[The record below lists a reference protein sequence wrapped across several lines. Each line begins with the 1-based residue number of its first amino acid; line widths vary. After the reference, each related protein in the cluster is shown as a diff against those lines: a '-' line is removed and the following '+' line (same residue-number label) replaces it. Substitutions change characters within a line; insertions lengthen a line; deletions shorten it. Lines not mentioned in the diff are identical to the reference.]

1 MLRMTEDVLEVRRW
15 AERHGASP
23 CRDERTGV
31 LELALP
37 DEACVVD
44 VGWDEWE
51 PAFCASR
58 CVFVYDDAAGAALRR
73 HFVGS
78 EEEARRW
85 VDAVLGRRE
94 DDQPTA

>member
-1 MLRMTEDVLEVRRW
+1 MLRVTEDVLEVRGW
-15 AERHGASP
+15 AERHGAKP

-37 DEACVVD
+37 GEPCVLD

-51 PAFCASR
+51 PAFRSQR
-58 CVFVYDDAAGAALRR
+58 SVFVYDDSAAWELRS
-73 HFVGS
+73 HFVGN

-85 VDAVLGRRE
+85 VDAALGRRE
-94 DDQPTA
+94 GQRPSL